1 MQKKLV
7 LVGGGHAHMVVL
19 ANLDRFI
26 ARGHQVT
33 VIGPSPY
40 HYYSGMGPGMLS
52 KTYSAREI
60 RFDTRR
66 GVETKKGRFVLG
78 KAVRIDPQLKNIHL
92 ASGKMIAY
100 DVLSCNVGS
109 YVPEPEI
116 TGNREAVFTVKP
128 IERLLAAQQQLL
140 MLAGQKG
147 RHVAIIG
154 GGPSG
159 VEIAGNTWRLFKD
172 NGGHMPGITLFAG
185 RGLMRRFPLSIADRV
200 RASLIRRGIGIQEEG
215 YVKEI
220 AAGKVVS
227 DTGQSRFFD
236 LILLAPGIKPSPL
249 FVQSGLP
256 TGPDG
261 GLRVNPYLQ
270 CPDFPEIFGGGDC
283 IHFQE
288 QPLNK
293 VGVYAVRQNPILHH
307 NLMAALEG
315 KSLLPF
321 DPGGEYLLIF
331 NLGDGTGILR
341 KGRILF
347 GGRPAFWVKDYID
360 RRFMQKFQKMA

>member
-19 ANLDRFI
+19 ANLNRFI
-26 ARGHQVT
+26 ARGHHVT
-33 VIGPSPY
+33 VIAPSPY

-52 KTYSAREI
+52 KTYSAQEI
-60 RFDTRR
+60 RFDTRK
-66 GVETKKGRFVLG
+66 GVEGQKGQFITG

-92 ASGKMIAY
+92 AAGQIIAY

-116 TGNREAVFTVKP
+116 TGNQEAVFTVKP
-128 IERLLAAQQQLL
+128 IERLLAARQQLL
-140 MLAGQKG
+140 MLDGQKG

-159 VEIAGNTWRLFKD
+159 AEIAGNTWRLLKD
-172 NGGHMPGITLFAG
+172 SGGHMPEITLFAG
-185 RGLMRRFPLSIADRV
+185 RGFMHRFPPPIADRV
-200 RASLIRRGIGIQEEG
+200 RRSLTRRGIEIREEG
-215 YVKEI
+215 YIKQI
-220 AAGKVVS
+220 AAGRVVS
-227 DTGQSRFFD
+227 DAGQSRFFD
-236 LILLAPGIKPSPL
+236 VIFLTPGVKPSPL
-249 FVQSGLP
+249 FVQSDLP

-261 GLRVNPYLQ
+261 GLRVNAYLQ

-283 IHFQE
+283 IHFQD

-293 VGVYAVRQNPILHH
+293 VGVYAVRQNPILYH
-307 NLMAALEG
+307 NLMAALDG
-315 KSLLPF
+315 KALLPF
-321 DPGGEYLLIF
+321 DPGGDYLLAF

-360 RRFMQKFQKMA
+360 RRFMRKFQTMT

>member
-1 MQKKLV
+1 
-7 LVGGGHAHMVVL
+7 
-19 ANLDRFI
+19 
-26 ARGHQVT
+26 
-33 VIGPSPY
+33 
-40 HYYSGMGPGMLS
+40 MLS

-92 ASGKMIAY
+92 ATGKMIAY

-109 YVPEPEI
+109 YVPEPAI
-116 TGNREAVFTVKP
+116 SGNREAIFTVKP
-128 IERLLAAQQQLL
+128 IERLLAARQQLL
-140 MLAGQKG
+140 MLDGQKG
-147 RHVAIIG
+147 LRLAVIG

-159 VEIAGNTWRLFKD
+159 AEIAGNTWRLFKD
-172 NGGHMPGITLFAG
+172 SGEEIPEITLFAG
-185 RGLMRRFPLSIADRV
+185 RRFMRRFPPPIADRV
-200 RASLIRRGIGIQEEG
+200 RMSLTRRGIEIREEG
-215 YVKEI
+215 YIKQI
-220 AAGKVVS
+220 AAGRVVS
-227 DTGQSRFFD
+227 DAGQSRFFD
-236 LILLAPGIKPSPL
+236 AIFLTPGVKPSPL

-261 GLRVNPYLQ
+261 GLRVNAYLQ

-293 VGVYAVRQNPILHH
+293 VGVYAVRQNPILYH

-315 KSLLPF
+315 KALLPF
-321 DPGGEYLLIF
+321 NPGGDYLLAF

-347 GGRPAFWVKDYID
+347 SGRPAFWVKDYID
-360 RRFMQKFQKMA
+360 RRFMRKFQKMV